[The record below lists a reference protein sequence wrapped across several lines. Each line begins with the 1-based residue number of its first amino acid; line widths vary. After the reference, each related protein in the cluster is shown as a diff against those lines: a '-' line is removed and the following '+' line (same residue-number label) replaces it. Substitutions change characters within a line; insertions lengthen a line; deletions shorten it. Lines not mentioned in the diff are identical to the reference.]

1 MKEKIWGFLNR
12 TIEDNIA
19 AHSASAA
26 YFLILSFI
34 PFLLFLTTLIRY
46 TPVTYNQ
53 MRELLVNVLPDNVQ
67 GFVLEIVADVYRR
80 NSALVPISALG
91 TMWSAG
97 KGLQSLVNG
106 FNNIYRVKET
116 RNWFVNRI
124 KSVFW
129 TALLGVTL
137 ILALLLMRLKDQ
149 LLELVSGRDDMIGSI
164 LTQIFEAGNLAVPAI
179 LFLVFLLL
187 YRFLPNRKS
196 KISQH
201 VPGAVFTTVSWMFF
215 SNLFSLYFEI
225 FPGFS
230 SMYGSLA
237 ALIIVMLWIYFL
249 MTLLLYGAELNAMYV
264 PLRERKKRK
273 AAAETEED
281 AEADP
286 QKNLDKNTDDSL

>member
-34 PFLLFLTTLIRY
+34 PFLLFLTTLINY

-53 MRELLVNVLPDNVQ
+53 MREMIISVVPDNVQ
-67 GFVLEIVADVYRR
+67 GFVLGIVSDVYRR

-137 ILALLLMRLKDQ
+137 ILALLLMLLKDQ
-149 LLELVSGRDDMIGSI
+149 LLVLVSGRDDMIGSI

-179 LFLVFLLL
+179 LFLVFLIL

-201 VPGAVFTTVSWMFF
+201 VPGAVFTTLSWMFF
-215 SNLFSLYFEI
+215 TKLFSLYFEI
-225 FPGFS
+225 FPRFS
-230 SMYGSLA
+230 SMYGSLT
-237 ALIIVMLWIYFL
+237 ALIIVMLWVYFL
-249 MTLLLYGAELNAMYV
+249 MTFLLYGAELNALYV
-264 PLRERKKRK
+264 PRRERKKMQSAGK
-273 AAAETEED
+273 TEDAAE
-281 AEADP
+281 AVP
-286 QKNLDKNTDDSL
+286 QKNLDKDTDDSL

>member
-34 PFLLFLTTLIRY
+34 PFLLFLTTLINY

-53 MRELLVNVLPDNVQ
+53 MREMIISVVPDNVQ
-67 GFVLEIVADVYRR
+67 GFVLGIVSDVYRR

-137 ILALLLMRLKDQ
+137 ILALLLMLLKDQ

-179 LFLVFLLL
+179 LFLVFLIL

-201 VPGAVFTTVSWMFF
+201 VPGAVFTTLSWMFF
-215 SNLFSLYFEI
+215 TKLFSLYFEI
-225 FPGFS
+225 FPRFS
-230 SMYGSLA
+230 SMYGSLT
-237 ALIIVMLWIYFL
+237 ALIIVMLWVYFL
-249 MTLLLYGAELNAMYV
+249 MTFLLYGAELNALYV
-264 PLRERKKRK
+264 PRRERKKMQSAGK
-273 AAAETEED
+273 TEDAAE
-281 AEADP
+281 AVP
-286 QKNLDKNTDDSL
+286 QKNLDKDTDDSL

>member
-1 MKEKIWGFLNR
+1 MIEKIRGFVNR
-12 TIEDNIA
+12 TYEDNIA

-34 PFLLFLTTLIRY
+34 PFLLFFFFLIRY

-137 ILALLLMRLKDQ
+137 ILALLLMLLKDQ

-164 LTQIFEAGNLAVPAI
+164 RTQIFEAGNLAVPAI

-281 AEADP
+281 SEADP